1 MIALVDYGMGN
12 LLSVSKALEASGGTI
27 EITSDPSAIA
37 RADALILPGVGNFG
51 DGMEHLRTRG
61 LASEVVKF
69 IESGKPF
76 LGICLGMQM
85 LLEESEEA
93 PGMKGLGVFKGKVKR
108 FPDCGFKVPHMGWN
122 NISILNKHH
131 CLDGVADGSYF
142 YFVHSFYAEPEDR
155 SVVAAS
161 SSYILDF
168 CAAIGKD
175 NVFATQF
182 HPEKSQNPGLRI
194 LRNFVAKFSKK
205 GV

>member
-12 LLSVSKALEASGGTI
+12 LLSVSKALEAAGGTI
-27 EITSDPSAIA
+27 EITDNPSTIA

-51 DGMEHLRTRG
+51 DGMEHLRSRK
-61 LASEVVKF
+61 LAPEAVKF

-93 PGMKGLGVFKGKVKR
+93 PGMKGLGIFKGKVKR

-122 NISILNKHH
+122 NISIGNPHH
-131 CLDGVADGSYF
+131 CLNGVPEGSYF
-142 YFVHSFYAEPEDR
+142 YFVHSFYAEPEDK

-182 HPEKSQNPGLRI
+182 HPEKSQNSGLQI
-194 LRNFVAKFSKK
+194 LRNFVRNLSKN
-205 GV
+205 GA